1 MIQIAIANNTRY
13 NTDDLSIE
21 LKGYFNQIAMTENL
35 REQLVQQIYII
46 TDIQKAINN
55 NTITKMLDHYLIKY
69 NKSIENINSTIIS
82 KSNKISYFNVDSEKN
97 NFNKKDFTQKLA
109 QKCEEVE
116 KVFDQVARLNQ
127 EAINNAKEYIDIS
140 NPATN
145 NITIN
150 NILLNN
156 KKLIQFWI

>member
-69 NKSIENINSTIIS
+69 NKSIENINSAIIS
-82 KSNKISYFNVDSEKN
+82 KSNKISYFNIDNEKKTLI
-97 NFNKKDFTQKLA
+97 KK
-109 QKCEEVE
+109 
-116 KVFDQVARLNQ
+116 
-127 EAINNAKEYIDIS
+127 
-140 NPATN
+140 
-145 NITIN
+145 
-150 NILLNN
+150 ILLKN
-156 KKLIQFWI
+156 

>member
-69 NKSIENINSTIIS
+69 NKSIENINSAIIS
-82 KSNKISYFNVDSEKN
+82 KSNKISYFNIDNEKN
-97 NFNKKDFTQKLA
+97 NFNKKDFTQKLV
-109 QKCEEVE
+109 KS
-116 KVFDQVARLNQ
+116 L
-127 EAINNAKEYIDIS
+127 
-140 NPATN
+140 
-145 NITIN
+145 
-150 NILLNN
+150 
-156 KKLIQFWI
+156 